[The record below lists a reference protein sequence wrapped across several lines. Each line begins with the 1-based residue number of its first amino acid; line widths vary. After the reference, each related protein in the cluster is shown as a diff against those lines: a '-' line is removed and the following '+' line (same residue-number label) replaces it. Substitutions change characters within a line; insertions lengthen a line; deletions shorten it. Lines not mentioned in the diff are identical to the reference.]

1 MQYEWKPSQGIADEV
16 LVVIGT
22 ADEGRLQTKVTR
34 GFIMKSG
41 PTTYIAWIPNDTGN
55 RMEFFDVETAKAWVF
70 TQVRM
75 NDGTALIR
83 TDSLR
88 GQRRHGNQ
96 WPDT

>member
-1 MQYEWKPSQGIADEV
+1 MTKTEYEWVRSAGIADQV
-16 LVVIGT
+16 LRKLT
-22 ADEGRLQTKVTR
+22 TKVEGMVSTTKADPPY

-75 NDGTALIR
+75 SDTNALLTER
-83 TDSLR
+83 
-88 GQRRHGNQ
+88 
-96 WPDT
+96 

>member
-1 MQYEWKPSQGIADEV
+1 MDYEWKPSQGIADFVLREV
-16 LVVIGT
+16 VVEEGDT
-22 ADEGRLQTKVTR
+22 TPADTLRGVYAPPR

-41 PTTYIAWIPNDTGN
+41 PTSYTAWVPNDAGN

-75 NDGTALIR
+75 NDGAALIR

-88 GQRRHGNQ
+88 
-96 WPDT
+96 

>member
-1 MQYEWKPSQGIADEV
+1 MQYRWTEAVGLADWVLKEIHEGHENDKEIVTSKPAQ
-16 LVVIGT
+16 
-22 ADEGRLQTKVTR
+22 

-41 PTTYIAWIPNDTGN
+41 PTSYTAWVPNDAGN

-75 NDGTALIR
+75 DDGNALLR

-88 GQRRHGNQ
+88 
-96 WPDT
+96 

>member
-1 MQYEWKPSQGIADEV
+1 MQYEWTEARGLADFVLRKVVDGEV
-16 LVVIGT
+16 PQNGSLLT
-22 ADEGRLQTKVTR
+22 ASYTPPF

-41 PTTYIAWIPNDTGN
+41 PTSYTAWIPNDAGN

-75 NDGTALIR
+75 NDGAALLR

-88 GQRRHGNQ
+88 
-96 WPDT
+96 

>member
-1 MQYEWKPSQGIADEV
+1 MEYRWTEAMGLADFVLREV
-16 LVVIGT
+16 VDGEVPQNGSPVT
-22 ADEGRLQTKVTR
+22 AAYTPPK

-41 PTTYIAWIPNDTGN
+41 PTSYTAWVPNDAGN

-75 NDGTALIR
+75 NDGSALLR

-88 GQRRHGNQ
+88 
-96 WPDT
+96 

>member
-1 MQYEWKPSQGIADEV
+1 MEYEWHPAMGLADWV
-16 LVVIGT
+16 LREAPKQEGDVKVING
-22 ADEGRLQTKVTR
+22 LSH

-41 PTTYIAWIPNDTGN
+41 PTSYTAWVPNDAGN

-75 NDGTALIR
+75 NDGAALIR

-88 GQRRHGNQ
+88 
-96 WPDT
+96 

>member
-1 MQYEWKPSQGIADEV
+1 MQYEWQKARGMADFVLREV
-16 LVVIGT
+16 LEIPDSGNYSPP
-22 ADEGRLQTKVTR
+22 K

-41 PTTYIAWIPNDTGN
+41 PTSYTAWVPNDAGN

-75 NDGTALIR
+75 NDGSVLIR

-88 GQRRHGNQ
+88 
-96 WPDT
+96 

>member
-1 MQYEWKPSQGIADEV
+1 MQYEWHKAAGLADWV
-16 LVVIGT
+16 LRAAPEDT
-22 ADEGRLQTKVTR
+22 QSDDQWKYLPPK

-41 PTTYIAWIPNDTGN
+41 PTSYTAWVPNDAGN

-75 NDGTALIR
+75 NDGSALIR

-88 GQRRHGNQ
+88 
-96 WPDT
+96 

>member
-1 MQYEWKPSQGIADEV
+1 MQYEWTKAMGLADFVLREV
-16 LVVIGT
+16 LVEQGDT
-22 ADEGRLQTKVTR
+22 APNPTYAAPK

-41 PTTYIAWIPNDTGN
+41 PTSYTAWIPNDAGN

-75 NDGTALIR
+75 NDGAALLH

-88 GQRRHGNQ
+88 
-96 WPDT
+96 

>member
-1 MQYEWKPSQGIADEV
+1 MEYRWTEAMGLADYVLREV
-16 LVVIGT
+16 VEVSSI
-22 ADEGRLQTKVTR
+22 KYSPPK

-41 PTTYIAWIPNDTGN
+41 PTSYTAWVPNDAGN

-75 NDGTALIR
+75 NDGSALLR

-88 GQRRHGNQ
+88 
-96 WPDT
+96 